1 MKNFEGGSNLVNVL
15 PEPGRGHRTWT
26 HDTNTA
32 SGSLRAL
39 RILMPLGMAIDILE
53 HADLNMFVSLG
64 GAVHCKIGQLREP
77 SQPMWFIK
85 TESMD
90 KICVSNVNPEAV
102 HCKVVEL
109 PLNYHQVMVRYQFR
123 TPPRGGLTNEK
134 WFDRCSTYLKM
145 WIELLIAEK
154 RRQMHAIA
162 EMWPKVPWYVGGIFA
177 MPIVLWLS
185 KHERNERKRSAAQ
198 KLHC

>member
-15 PEPGRGHRTWT
+15 PEPGRGHNSWKNG
-26 HDTNTA
+26 TNTA
-32 SGSLRAL
+32 SGSRAV

-53 HADLNMFVSLG
+53 HADMAVFAYQG
-64 GAVHCKIGQLREP
+64 GTQCSIDHLRFP
-77 SQPMWFIK
+77 DTPVWWINAGTLTRMSVR
-85 TESMD
+85 D
-90 KICVSNVNPEAV
+90 VNAKVV

-123 TPPRGGLTNEK
+123 TPPKSGLTNEK
-134 WFDRCSTYLKM
+134 WFDCCSTYFKM

-154 RRQMHAIA
+154 RRQMHASA
-162 EMWPKVPWYVGGIFA
+162 EKWPKVPWEVDGIFS

-185 KHERNERKRSAAQ
+185 KKRSNERKRSAS
-198 KLHC
+198 KMMHC

>member
-15 PEPGRGHRTWT
+15 PEPGRGHCAWVNG
-26 HDTNTA
+26 TNTA

-64 GAVHCKIGQLREP
+64 GAVHCKSDQLRMP
-77 SQPMWFIK
+77 DQPVWFIK
-85 TESMD
+85 TEM
-90 KICVSNVNPEAV
+90 KEICVSNVNPEAV

-123 TPPRGGLTNEK
+123 TPPKGGLTHEK
-134 WFDRCSTYLKM
+134 WFDRCRHYLYM
-145 WIELLIAEK
+145 WIELLSKEK
-154 RRQMHAIA
+154 RRQMHASA
-162 EMWPKVPWYVGGIFA
+162 EMWPEVPWQVDGVFT
-177 MPIVLWLS
+177 MPIVLWLP
-185 KHERNERKRSAAQ
+185 KHERKRSAA
-198 KLHC
+198 